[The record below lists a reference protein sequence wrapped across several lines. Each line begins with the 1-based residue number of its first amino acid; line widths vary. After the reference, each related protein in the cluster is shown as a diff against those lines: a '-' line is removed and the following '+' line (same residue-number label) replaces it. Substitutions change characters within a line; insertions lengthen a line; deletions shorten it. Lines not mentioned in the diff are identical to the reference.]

1 MILSIVIGSALLV
14 GFLAGF
20 VCFKKTNE
28 FCGRCGIT
36 RQCPVCPEAP
46 APAPS
51 RIPRPI
57 GATKTP
63 RTRGGIRCGERVRAA
78 VS

>member
-1 MILSIVIGSALLV
+1 MVIGIVIGIALLT

-36 RQCPVCPEAP
+36 RQCPVCPEPRA
-46 APAPS
+46 AVPS
-51 RIPRPI
+51 RIPC
-57 GATKTP
+57 
-63 RTRGGIRCGERVRAA
+63 RTASAA
-78 VS
+78 

>member
-1 MILSIVIGSALLV
+1 MILIIAVASALLA

-36 RQCPVCPEAP
+36 RKCPVCPEEP
-46 APAPS
+46 ASPS
-51 RIPRPI
+51 RP
-57 GATKTP
+57 TW
-63 RTRGGIRCGERVRAA
+63 RTASAA
-78 VS
+78 

>member
-1 MILSIVIGSALLV
+1 MVIGIVIGTALLA

-36 RQCPVCPEAP
+36 RQCPVCPETP
-46 APAPS
+46 AP
-51 RIPRPI
+51 
-57 GATKTP
+57 TP
-63 RTRGGIRCGERVRAA
+63 VAQRRRVRMRSTTRA
-78 VS
+78 VQPV